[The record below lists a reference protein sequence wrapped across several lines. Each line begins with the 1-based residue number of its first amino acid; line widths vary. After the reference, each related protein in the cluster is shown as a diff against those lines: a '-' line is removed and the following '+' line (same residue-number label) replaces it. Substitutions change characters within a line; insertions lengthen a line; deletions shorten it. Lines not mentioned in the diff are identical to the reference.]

1 MQLGLSFALVK
12 ILQVNI
18 FENINLQC
26 LQLGKWQTQILST
39 RRAEAEAYPRSNKTE
54 HAAQSYTARKT
65 NKISMLRN
73 PLEMLLLL
81 LRNTIVEVK
90 ALLD

>member
-1 MQLGLSFALVK
+1 MTQK
-12 ILQVNI
+12 ITTCS
-18 FENINLQC
+18 INYRANDKL
-26 LQLGKWQTQILST
+26 KYST